1 MPKPI
6 NVLPDAELAVIQY
19 LRARS
24 EVTALVSSD
33 RITTVLPPQP
43 TYPHV
48 TLMRLGGD
56 SLAWGNIDESA
67 VQIDVWGG
75 SRYQCQ
81 RIARTIRAC
90 ILAIANDTV
99 SEGTLV
105 SGFEETAPQWLPD
118 DVVVPPLPR
127 FVARYRVLLHK

>member
-1 MPKPI
+1 MTTPV
-6 NVLPDAELAVIQY
+6 NVLPDAELAIIQF
-19 LRARS
+19 LRSRS
-24 EVTALVSSD
+24 EVTALVPSA

-48 TLMRLGGD
+48 TLMRMGGD
-56 SLAWGNIDESA
+56 SIARGNIDDSA

-75 SRYQCQ
+75 SRYACQ
-81 RIARTIRAC
+81 QIARTIRAC
-90 ILAIANDTV
+90 VLAIANDTV
-99 SEGTLV
+99 AEGTLV